1 MLLVLWELKDP
12 EIGAINIRLANHS
25 KIESI
30 FYVHQEETQCLK
42 TIQNV
47 FQIAR
52 FFECAPI
59 ARCLLHCEW
68 RALKKACAQN
78 GMRSKSVRF

>member
-30 FYVHQEETQCLK
+30 FCVHQEETQCLK
-42 TIQNV
+42 TIENV
-47 FQIAR
+47 SPYHTL
-52 FFECAPI
+52 FERTPY
-59 ARCLLHCEW
+59 
-68 RALKKACAQN
+68 
-78 GMRSKSVRF
+78 